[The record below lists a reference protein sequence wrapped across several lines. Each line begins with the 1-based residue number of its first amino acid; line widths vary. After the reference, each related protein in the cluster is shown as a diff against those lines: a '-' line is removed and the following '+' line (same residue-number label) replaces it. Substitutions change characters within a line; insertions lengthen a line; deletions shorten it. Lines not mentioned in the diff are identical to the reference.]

1 MPCAPAELTM
11 PGSKRLSWN
20 SRRMKNGAGRPLR
33 CAACVR
39 VSQTSFSERSITGL
53 AIGGNGMPAGSPL
66 LTTCAEGTGGS
77 MARSNERS
85 ATSLSTR
92 LAEMFSA
99 GLGAGLGGSS
109 MAEALLSTGAVRV
122 STLRL
127 AASEPVNSSSDN
139 LESVLP
145 IALDQVAR
153 HTHAGRKSCRISSH
167 PLHQCRLGPQ
177 KAEARL
183 CGANK
188 TNFGCVN

>member
-1 MPCAPAELTM
+1 
-11 PGSKRLSWN
+11 
-20 SRRMKNGAGRPLR
+20 
-33 CAACVR
+33 
-39 VSQTSFSERSITGL
+39 
-53 AIGGNGMPAGSPL
+53 
-66 LTTCAEGTGGS
+66 
-77 MARSNERS
+77 
-85 ATSLSTR
+85 
-92 LAEMFSA
+92 
-99 GLGAGLGGSS
+99 

-188 TNFGCVN
+188 TNFGCVNVGTGARAPRLRRSSLGREPGPGRGPGWLVGFCRRSRKATGVQKTLSLIHISEPTRQAEISYAVFCLKKKNK